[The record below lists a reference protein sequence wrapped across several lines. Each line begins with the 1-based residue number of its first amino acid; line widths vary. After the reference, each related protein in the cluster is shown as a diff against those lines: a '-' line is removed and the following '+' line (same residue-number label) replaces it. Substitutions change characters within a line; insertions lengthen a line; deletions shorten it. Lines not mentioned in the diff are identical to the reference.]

1 MELQHRPSC
10 VGSGIS
16 LKKLMK
22 SLLLGEAVIIE
33 LDEMWHYLHSKKTNY
48 GSGKLIVARPVNSLT
63 GNVAIVTKALLQD

>member
-1 MELQHRPSC
+1 
-10 VGSGIS
+10 
-16 LKKLMK
+16 MK

-48 GSGKLIVARPVNSLT
+48 GSGKLIVAIPVNSLT